1 MVKEYVDM
9 NTELRKKAKNDFEK
23 DLYKLL
29 NNAIYGKSLQNVR
42 KHIDINLVTT
52 DKKRNRL
59 VSKPIYHT
67 IK

>member
-67 IK
+67 TK